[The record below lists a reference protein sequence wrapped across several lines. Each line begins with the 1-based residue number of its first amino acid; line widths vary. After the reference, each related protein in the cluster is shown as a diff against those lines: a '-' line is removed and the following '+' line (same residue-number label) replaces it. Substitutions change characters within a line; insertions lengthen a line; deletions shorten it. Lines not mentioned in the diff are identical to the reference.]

1 MMMAT
6 SKQVTITTT
15 SQSIVSVD
23 DVTQYVSLHAKHNV
37 FLGNEGVTT
46 SNGYLMDNDD
56 KVSLVLSAGEV
67 LFGVTNAGSGL
78 LHVLITA
85 QK

>member
-1 MMMAT
+1 MAT

-23 DVTQYVSLHAKHNV
+23 DVTQYVSLHAKQKV

-46 SNGYLMDNDD
+46 SNGYLMDSDD
-56 KVSLVLSAGEV
+56 KASLVLSAGEV
-67 LFGVTNAGSGL
+67 LFGVTDAGNGL
-78 LHVLITA
+78 LYVLITA

>member
-1 MMMAT
+1 MAT
-6 SKQVTITTT
+6 NKQVTVTTT

-23 DVTQYVSLHAKHNV
+23 DVTQRVYLHAKHATYI
-37 FLGNEGVTT
+37 GNEGVTS

-56 KVSLVLSAGEV
+56 KLDIFLNAGEV
-67 LFGVTNAGSGL
+67 LHAVAGTGSGT

-85 QK
+85 QR

>member
-1 MMMAT
+1 MAT
-6 SKQVTITTT
+6 NKQVTVTTT

-23 DVTQYVSLHAKHNV
+23 DVTQHVYLHAKHATYI
-37 FLGNEGVTT
+37 GNEGVTS

-56 KVSLVLSAGEV
+56 KLDVILNTGEV
-67 LFGVTNAGSGL
+67 LYAVAGSGSGT

-85 QK
+85 QR